1 MHTTALSSSFL
12 FFTPSYAR
20 SFISM
25 LMQRKRRGRGYFDKR
40 NAGGFSNVHTAD
52 SCYFWEL
59 GDVFVRPVRGL
70 TVHCLDTFGVYFTT
84 RTCVEGRWI
93 SIFFFF
99 FIYIFRFEDWYS
111 VVDLSVL
118 NLRTRREDCCFY
130 FWNQISGWW
139 MIILDGFKGREKF
152 WAEYYQLLSNDILKF
167 VL

>member
-12 FFTPSYAR
+12 FFILSYAR

-84 RTCVEGRWI
+84 RTCVERRWI

-99 FIYIFRFEDWYS
+99 YLYFSFRRLIFCGWFKRIKFE
-111 VVDLSVL
+111 
-118 NLRTRREDCCFY
+118 NK
-130 FWNQISGWW
+130 
-139 MIILDGFKGREKF
+139 KGR
-152 WAEYYQLLSNDILKF
+152 LLFLFLELNVWLVDDYPGQ
-167 VL
+167 V

>member
-59 GDVFVRPVRGL
+59 GDVFVRSVRSL

-84 RTCVEGRWI
+84 RTCVERRWI

-99 FIYIFRFEDWYS
+99 FFYLYFSFRRLIFCGWFKRIKFENKKRRLLFLFLELNVWL
-111 VVDLSVL
+111 VDDYPGQV
-118 NLRTRREDCCFY
+118 
-130 FWNQISGWW
+130 
-139 MIILDGFKGREKF
+139 
-152 WAEYYQLLSNDILKF
+152 
-167 VL
+167 